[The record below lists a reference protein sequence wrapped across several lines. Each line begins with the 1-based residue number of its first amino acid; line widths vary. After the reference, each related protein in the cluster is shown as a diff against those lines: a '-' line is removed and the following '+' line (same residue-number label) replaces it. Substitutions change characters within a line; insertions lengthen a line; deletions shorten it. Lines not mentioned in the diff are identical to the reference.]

1 MILKTPDLEEDQKA
15 AIETLEYE
23 EKEPATVEWQL
34 VTIRVLKGR
43 HLSRRKYPFPCLP
56 KVSRLWTKSV
66 RDNYFQDQ
74 DNKVIYFQD
83 ILGNIHGPLD
93 PEPHTGY
100 I

>member
-1 MILKTPDLEEDQKA
+1 MAL
-15 AIETLEYE
+15 
-23 EKEPATVEWQL
+23 
-34 VTIRVLKGR
+34 
-43 HLSRRKYPFPCLP
+43 H
-56 KVSRLWTKSV
+56 KSY
-66 RDNYFQDQ
+66 RNNYFQDQ